1 MGTMSALVKLAA
13 ERGAHTFE
21 IIFFRNAFA
30 FIPIVGYILAT
41 RGLSVLRTSRP
52 VGHIIR
58 AAIGIGGM
66 MSGFAAL
73 SMMPLSEFTAI
84 VFAAPLLITALSAPV
99 LREKVGPHRW
109 AAVLIG
115 FVGVLVTIHPDPVHL
130 VTLGALLA
138 LGQALGTAG
147 AMLAI
152 RQLGATE
159 PGPTIVFYFTLSA
172 AIVGAVLTPFVW
184 TRPTPEV
191 LLLLIAIG
199 LTGGVGQMLL
209 TEAFKAAPA
218 AIIAPFDYATLVWN
232 GLIGYAIWSE
242 KPALTTIIGG
252 LIVAGSGLY
261 IFWRETNLQRKPD

>member
-1 MGTMSALVKLAA
+1 MSALVKLAT

-30 FIPIVGYILAT
+30 FIPIVAYIVAT

-52 VGHIIR
+52 LGHLTR
-58 AAIGIGGM
+58 AAIGISGM
-66 MSGFAAL
+66 MCGFAAL
-73 SMMPLSEFTAI
+73 GMMPLGEFTAI
-84 VFAAPLLITALSAPV
+84 SFAAPLLITALSAPV

-109 AAVLIG
+109 AAVVVG
-115 FVGVLVTIHPDPVHL
+115 FIGVLVAIHPDPVHI

-147 AMLAI
+147 AMLTI

-159 PGPTIVFYFTLSA
+159 PGPTIVFHFTLSA
-172 AIVGAVLTPFVW
+172 TIVGAVLTPFVW
-184 TRPTPEV
+184 TRPSLD
-191 LLLLIAIG
+191 LLLLLVAIG
-199 LTGGVGQMLL
+199 VIGGVGQLLL

-242 KPALTTIIGG
+242 KPALTT
-252 LIVAGSGLY
+252 
-261 IFWRETNLQRKPD
+261 